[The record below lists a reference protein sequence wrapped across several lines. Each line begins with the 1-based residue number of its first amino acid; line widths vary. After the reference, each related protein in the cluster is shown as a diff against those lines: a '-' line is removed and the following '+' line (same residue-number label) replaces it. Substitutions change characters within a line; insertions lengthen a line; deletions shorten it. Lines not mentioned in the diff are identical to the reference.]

1 MAKWNFSRKDLHG
14 KSSIGQHCL
23 ATVWPVRQ
31 GQKQECV
38 RVPQLKP
45 DCTTEAMEVVSI
57 PVY

>member
-1 MAKWNFSRKDLHG
+1 MANWNFSRKDLHG
-14 KSSIGQHCL
+14 KNSIGQHCL